1 MKKAEKSIKLG
12 DEIGMEE
19 RIKSGQEI
27 EVTEAIDILRMIKK
41 NIPFEEISLK
51 TGKPIS
57 DVMKIKKIFNI

>member
-1 MKKAEKSIKLG
+1 MIKAEKSIKLG

-27 EVTEAIDILRMIKK
+27 EVTEAIDILHMIKQ
-41 NIPFEEISLK
+41 NISFEEISEK

-57 DVMKIKKIFNI
+57 DVMKIKKIFEL

>member
-1 MKKAEKSIKLG
+1 MIKAEKTIKLG

-27 EVTEAIDILRMIKK
+27 EVTEAIDILHMIKK
-41 NIPFEEISLK
+41 NISFEEISEK

-57 DVMKIKKIFNI
+57 DVMKIKKIFEL